1 MSGGL
6 FYNPFLRPNKGLLK
20 KPDKEYLRLIPK
32 CFQTPGAAGVV
43 DVRGP
48 QPPLCFYQDSLT
60 VVGGDED
67 GKGMWW
73 RQRAQEGTARPE
85 ADTHGSP
92 LDFHVYDI
100 LETVY
105 THEKCAVIPSDKQG
119 YVVPCG
125 IVIKLLG
132 RRKADGASVC
142 VNVFGQQAYF
152 YASAP
157 QGLDVEFT
165 VLSAL
170 NLCYSTMITPGEEHR
185 LAGLRPGEDYESFR
199 LTGGVYHF
207 VKKHVHESFL
217 ASLLTSWLAKRKA
230 IKKLLAACEDPR
242 QRTILDKQQLAIK
255 CTCNAVYG
263 FTGVANGL
271 FPCLSIAETVTLQGR
286 TMLERAK
293 AFVEALSPANLQA
306 LAPSPD
312 AWAPLNPEGQL
323 RVIYGDTDSLFIECR
338 GFSESETLR
347 FAEALAAHT
356 TRSLFVAPISLEAEK
371 TFSCLMLITK
381 KRYVGVLT
389 DGKTLMKGV
398 ELVRKTACKFVQTRC
413 RRVLDLV
420 LADARVKE
428 AASLLSH
435 RPFQESFTQGLPV
448 GFLPVIDILN
458 QAYTDLRE
466 GRVPMGELCFSTEL
480 SRKLSAYKSTQMPH
494 LAVYQKFVERNEE
507 LPQIHDRIQYVFV
520 EPKGGVKGAR
530 KTEMA
535 EDPAYAERHG
545 VPVAVDHYFDKLL
558 QGAANILQ
566 CLFDNNSGAALSVL
580 QNFTARPPF

>member
-1 MSGGL
+1 MG
-6 FYNPFLRPNKGLLK
+6 
-20 KPDKEYLRLIPK
+20 
-32 CFQTPGAAGVV
+32 GAATSRIAG
-43 DVRGP
+43 RG
-48 QPPLCFYQDSLT
+48 
-60 VVGGDED
+60 G
-67 GKGMWW
+67 W
-73 RQRAQEGTARPE
+73 RRFP
-85 ADTHGSP
+85 
-92 LDFHVYDI
+92 
-100 LETVY
+100 
-105 THEKCAVIPSDKQG
+105 
-119 YVVPCG
+119 
-125 IVIKLLG
+125 
-132 RRKADGASVC
+132 
-142 VNVFGQQAYF
+142 
-152 YASAP
+152 
-157 QGLDVEFT
+157 
-165 VLSAL
+165 
-170 NLCYSTMITPGEEHR
+170 
-185 LAGLRPGEDYESFR
+185 
-199 LTGGVYHF
+199 TGG
-207 VKKHVHESFL
+207 
-217 ASLLTSWLAKRKA
+217 SL
-230 IKKLLAACEDPR
+230 
-242 QRTILDKQQLAIK
+242 
-255 CTCNAVYG
+255 
-263 FTGVANGL
+263 
-271 FPCLSIAETVTLQGR
+271 
-286 TMLERAK
+286 
-293 AFVEALSPANLQA
+293 
-306 LAPSPD
+306 
-312 AWAPLNPEGQL
+312 
-323 RVIYGDTDSLFIECR
+323 
-338 GFSESETLR
+338 
-347 FAEALAAHT
+347 
-356 TRSLFVAPISLEAEK
+356 
-371 TFSCLMLITK
+371 LITK

-566 CLFDNNSGAALSVL
+566 CLFDNNSGAAGPQTGSGWCG
-580 QNFTARPPF
+580 RPGPRQSAGSRSLKTPGTR